1 MADSIMFIRAA
12 LSRLQLPRIA
22 AQNFAL
28 LRTSGLTK
36 CGLTKYA
43 SPSKFLLSGGL
54 TRTFASGRKIANSA
68 TNLGFGGAVLRPQ
81 MIGKPRVVS
90 SRGVGIWLM
99 LSAAAVFGIV
109 VLGGLT
115 RLTESGLSI
124 TEWRPL
130 TGSLPPMSQDD
141 WMHEFALYKESPE
154 FKELNSNITLEEF
167 KFIYYME
174 WSHRLWGRAIGLLVL
189 LPGLYFVLKRRTSP
203 STNRKLLAI
212 SGLLALQGFVGWWM
226 VKSGLDKANLAARKD
241 TQPRV
246 SHYRL
251 ATHLGLA
258 LLLYAFMT
266 FEGLRILRAN
276 KALKNPVKAL
286 TDLKLLESP
295 LATPV
300 RRFAAVLLGLGLLT
314 SLSGSFVA
322 GLDAGLLYN
331 QFPLMGNGLIP
342 STRELFDKRYAR
354 GESIILGNL
363 LDNPV
368 TVQLVHRI
376 LATTTWSLCLAFF
389 LYARKQR
396 ALLPANVFKGAHGV
410 FGFATL
416 QAAIGI
422 TTLIYVAPIPL
433 AASHQAG
440 AMAFL
445 TTLII
450 LVSRLSLPRP
460 HLRKLIN
467 LMAQK
472 AQQAAATVK

>member
-1 MADSIMFIRAA
+1 MFLRLG
-12 LSRLQLPRIA
+12 LSRLQPTVLVG
-22 AQNFAL
+22 QSC
-28 LRTSGLTK
+28 LRTRLCNLVARSTITK
-36 CGLTKYA
+36 PRFIMG
-43 SPSKFLLSGGL
+43 
-54 TRTFASGRKIANSA
+54 FARPFTSARPAADSA
-68 TNLGFGGAVLRPQ
+68 TNLGFGAPPRP
-81 MIGKPRVVS
+81 MAIGKPRVIS
-90 SRGVGIWLM
+90 SRGVGLWLM
-99 LSAAAVFGIV
+99 WSAVAVFGIV
-109 VLGGLT
+109 ILGGLT

-124 TEWRPL
+124 TEWRPF
-130 TGSLPPMSQDD
+130 TGSLPPMSQED
-141 WMHEFALYKESPE
+141 WKREFALYKESPE
-154 FKELNSNITLEEF
+154 FQELNSDITLDEY

-189 LPGLYFVLKRRTSP
+189 FPGLYFVLKRRTSP

-226 VKSGLDKANLAARKD
+226 VKSGLDKANLKARKD
-241 TQPRV
+241 SQPRV

-258 LLLYAFMT
+258 LVLYAAMT
-266 FEGLRILRAN
+266 LEGLRILRAN
-276 KALKNPVKAL
+276 KALKDPVKAL
-286 TDLKLLESP
+286 ADLKLLESP
-295 LATPV
+295 LATPS
-300 RRFAAVLLGLGLLT
+300 RRFAIGLLGLGLLT

-331 QFPLMGNGLIP
+331 QFPFMGNGIIP
-342 STRELFDKRYAR
+342 SSDELFDKRYTR
-354 GESIILGNL
+354 GDNLVLGNL
-363 LDNPV
+363 MDNPV

-376 LATTTWSLCLAFF
+376 LAVTTWSLCLAFF
-389 LYARKQR
+389 LYSRKR
-396 ALLPANVFKGAHGV
+396 KALLPVNVFKGAHGV

-416 QAAIGI
+416 QAALGI

-440 AMAFL
+440 AMGFL
-445 TTLII
+445 TTLLI

-460 HLRKLIN
+460 QIRKLID